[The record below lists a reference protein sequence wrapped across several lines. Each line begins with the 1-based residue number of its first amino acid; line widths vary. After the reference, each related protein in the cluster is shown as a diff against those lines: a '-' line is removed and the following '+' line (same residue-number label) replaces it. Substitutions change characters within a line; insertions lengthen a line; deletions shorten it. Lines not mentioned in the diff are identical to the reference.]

1 MIHGPRLD
9 LVLLT
14 GAVLD
19 ALLAD
24 DLSRARE
31 LAGFAFPEGFARAD
45 EWVERRRQQV
55 LADPAWAPWS
65 LRAIVLRSERRMVGS
80 TSFHGPPGIN
90 SLDDRGAA
98 ELGYTVFPEFRRRG
112 YATETC
118 RAMLEWAQRDH
129 GVQRFIASVEPS
141 NGPSLR
147 VLEKLGFESL
157 DLLLDGEAIFHRD
170 SCHSS

>member
-9 LVLLT
+9 LDLLS
-14 GAVLD
+14 GPLLD

-24 DLSRARE
+24 QLSRARE
-31 LAGFAFPEGFARAD
+31 LAGFAFPEGFARED
-45 EWVERRRQQV
+45 EWVERRRKQV

-90 SLDDRGAA
+90 SLETPGAA
-98 ELGYTVFPEFRRRG
+98 EVGYTIFPEFRGRG

-118 RAMLEWAQRDH
+118 RAMLQWARREH
-129 GVQRFIASVEPS
+129 CVQHFISSVDPS

-147 VLEKLGFESL
+147 VLEKLGFASL
-157 DLLLDGEAIFHRD
+157 DLRLEGEAIFELRMP
-170 SCHSS
+170 